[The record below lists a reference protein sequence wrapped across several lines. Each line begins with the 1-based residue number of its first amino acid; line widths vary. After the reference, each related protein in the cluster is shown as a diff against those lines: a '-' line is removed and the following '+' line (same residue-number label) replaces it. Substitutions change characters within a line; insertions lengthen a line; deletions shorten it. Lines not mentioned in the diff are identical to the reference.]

1 MRVNGRPT
9 DDMLEPLRKGIT
21 VDGEDFQPM
30 TVTLDRQQG
39 ANAWLTVGLREGKN
53 REIRRAMEAVNLS
66 VNRLIRTSYG
76 PFQLGELKT
85 GEVEELK
92 RKVVRDQLGLEIADT
107 TGTAIKKKPARIIK
121 RKARK
126 PGEPGPGRPGLPKE
140 PGDKT
145 ATGETIPG
153 KPKPGYGKSKPAR
166 PASDPAPRKFGT
178 RVKSTRKP

>member
-1 MRVNGRPT
+1 MPRLYDKKPFDMAHLRATAGRCKNWGKWGP
-9 DDMLEPLRKGIT
+9 DDEAGTLNYIT
-21 VDGEDFQPM
+21 PED
-30 TVTLDRQQG
+30 VVAAAG
-39 ANAWLTVGLREGKN
+39 
-53 REIRRAMEAVNLS
+53 
-66 VNRLIRTSYG
+66 LIRTSYG

-145 ATGETIPG
+145 ATGKTIPG

-178 RVKSTRKP
+178 RVKSIRKP